1 MAVIKSKINEERV
14 NLLDV
19 IPLSTPF
26 SLYLD
31 PSSACNFKCNFCP
44 TGHADLVKES
54 YPRRALKMEHFIKV
68 INDLSDFD
76 KPLKVLRMNKIGEP
90 TLNKNLIEMINYAR
104 TSGRVEWIDFATNGS
119 LLEANYMHDLKG
131 SGLNRLNISLEG
143 LTESDYLLNAKVDF
157 HPDQIYS
164 SLKKLKETN
173 PDFEILVKIPG
184 DFVKTENRR
193 KLFHKKYEGVADYL
207 FIEELS
213 DIWPN
218 FEVVNRA
225 GVEEKNVTQYQKPKS
240 YTNACTV
247 ILYSMVINSDG
258 TVSAC
263 CSDWDQNII
272 IGDIKTDSLYDIWNG
287 EPHLNLIMTHLNGM
301 RKEHKTCGSCGHP
314 TNAQVDNIDDE
325 LELAKS
331 SYINFYNNRL

>member
-1 MAVIKSKINEERV
+1 MAIIKSKINEERV

-19 IPLSTPF
+19 IPLNTPF

-44 TGHADLVKES
+44 TGHEDLVKES
-54 YPRRALKMEHFIKV
+54 YSRRALKMEYFTKV
-68 INDLSDFD
+68 IDGLSQFE

-90 TLNKNLIEMINYAR
+90 TLNKNLIEMVNYAR
-104 TSGRVEWIDFATNGS
+104 TSKRVEWIDFSTNGS
-119 LLEANYMHDLKG
+119 LLDAKYMNDLKG

-164 SLKKLKETN
+164 SLKKLRDGN

-184 DFVKTENRR
+184 DFVKTEKRR
-193 KLFHKKYEGVADYL
+193 KLFHDLYEGVADYL
-207 FIEELS
+207 FVEELA

-218 FEVVNRA
+218 FDVNNRA

-240 YTNACTV
+240 YTNVCTV

-263 CSDWDQNII
+263 CSDWDQKII
-272 IGDIKTDSLYDIWNG
+272 IGDIKTQSLFEIWHSKA
-287 EPHLNLIMTHLNGM
+287 HLNLIKTHLDGRRN
-301 RKEHKTCGSCGHP
+301 EHKTCGSCGHP
-314 TNAQVDNIDDE
+314 SNAQVDNIDSE
-325 LELAKS
+325 LKIARSAYEQFFES
-331 SYINFYNNRL
+331 RL